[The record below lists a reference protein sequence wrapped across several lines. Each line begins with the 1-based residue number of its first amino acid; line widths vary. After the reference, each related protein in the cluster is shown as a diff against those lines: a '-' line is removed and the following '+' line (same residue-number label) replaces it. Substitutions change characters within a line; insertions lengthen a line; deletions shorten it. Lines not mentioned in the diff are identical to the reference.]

1 MIDIDYYRKIQ
12 NAYGTKSYQ
21 EVQRNIVK
29 NDLNRDFTKP
39 LDAYTVLINDVEQ
52 DLTIL
57 ETNDKYT
64 KKIKSRPDESFKI
77 GQIVFWQNSY
87 WIIKEVDTNKSIITQ
102 GTMTE
107 CNQILYWQNAE
118 GKIVSK
124 HVYIEDFTKY
134 SNGESSNNTVTFG
147 NNQYGV
153 YISIDEDTKKL
164 TRGMR
169 FVCDFQDS
177 LSPDVYELTNRKVSL
192 YDYQDIGKGGL
203 ILLTFSFNVFN
214 PSTDKKV
221 RLDDGNEV
229 WICNYVS
236 KSTNN
241 NDNSENDIQAQI
253 IGDDF
258 IHINQENIWNVTF
271 KDKNDES
278 IDYLDYTWNIE
289 ADFNLN
295 KVIKNNSIQLLI
307 TDDSLIDESFILKI
321 LDKDNSVLA
330 DKIINITEGY

>member
-107 CNQILYWQNAE
+107 CNQILYWQ
-118 GKIVSK
+118 
-124 HVYIEDFTKY
+124 
-134 SNGESSNNTVTFG
+134 
-147 NNQYGV
+147 
-153 YISIDEDTKKL
+153 KL
-164 TRGMR
+164 S
-169 FVCDFQDS
+169 VCA
-177 LSPDVYELTNRKVSL
+177 
-192 YDYQDIGKGGL
+192 IM
-203 ILLTFSFNVFN
+203 
-214 PSTDKKV
+214 
-221 RLDDGNEV
+221 
-229 WICNYVS
+229 
-236 KSTNN
+236 
-241 NDNSENDIQAQI
+241 
-253 IGDDF
+253 
-258 IHINQENIWNVTF
+258 
-271 KDKNDES
+271 
-278 IDYLDYTWNIE
+278 
-289 ADFNLN
+289 
-295 KVIKNNSIQLLI
+295 
-307 TDDSLIDESFILKI
+307 
-321 LDKDNSVLA
+321 
-330 DKIINITEGY
+330 